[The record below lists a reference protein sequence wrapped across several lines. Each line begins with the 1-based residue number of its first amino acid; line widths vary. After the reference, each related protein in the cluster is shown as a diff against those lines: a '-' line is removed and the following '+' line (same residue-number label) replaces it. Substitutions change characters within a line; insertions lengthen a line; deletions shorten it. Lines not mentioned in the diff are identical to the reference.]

1 MARKKIS
8 PSSSSNKYLL
18 ARGFSVQKVE
28 QTIPHTFIKRD
39 VWGGDFLAMKAGWGT
54 ALVQVTAGG
63 GSGKSN
69 LYARYR
75 KILGIVEAK
84 IWLECGNRFLLH
96 GWSGAGENAQ
106 LTEIEITL
114 ADFENPK
121 TVLP

>member
-1 MARKKIS
+1 MSKIRTS
-8 PSSSSNKYLL
+8 PSARSCKYL
-18 ARGFSVQKVE
+18 REHGFSVKKVE
-28 QTIPHTFIKRD
+28 QVIPNTFIKRD
-39 VWGGDFLAMKAGWGT
+39 VWGGDFLAMKPRWGT

-75 KILGIVEAK
+75 KILGIPEARL
-84 IWLECGNRFLLH
+84 WLECGNRFLLH
-96 GWSGAGENAQ
+96 GWKGAA
-106 LTEIEITL
+106 LTEIELTL